1 MSPLIR
7 LLASFIALMM
17 AMGIGRFALTPQM
30 PHLLSEGQI
39 DLTGAGLIAAAN
51 YLGYFVG
58 AVDSIFARSHHPVRA
73 RLYGGLWLCVLLTL
87 ASYWAH
93 GFWPHLLLRFGTGVA
108 SAWALVMI
116 TSLSQPLAI
125 AAGRPR
131 LGSLVFAGPGLGI
144 LLTGLLA
151 LGSNLLG
158 QSSATLWLVYGGVAL
173 LMLLAILPFLPR
185 PSLTDAPISGA
196 DSNASIAPL
205 GWIYF
210 LFGLGYIIPATFLSQ
225 MASAQF
231 KGAWQADLFWPCFGL
246 AAALGVVVASLRR
259 KAPNT
264 TRRWLMTT
272 LWLQAA
278 GVFACLLGNGWGLAL
293 GVLLCGGPFLACM
306 QLVMARL
313 REVAPH
319 GYQRNTGVLTAC
331 FAIGQ
336 LSGPLLASVSNHL
349 SDGLQPALVIAGC
362 GLLLAGA
369 VLLRPATT
377 VSQQSPALAREL
389 VRVERAPERRARC
402 RGKGGASAQPLQEL
416 FAPTEEQTALNLVQY
431 DPRESQ
437 SGPACRAH
445 QWPS

>member
-7 LLASFIALMM
+7 LLASFVALMM

-58 AVDSIFARSHHPVRA
+58 AVDSIFARSHQHVRG

-87 ASYWAH
+87 ASYWAN

-131 LGSLVFAGPGLGI
+131 LGALVFAGPGLGI
-144 LLTGLLA
+144 VLTGLLA
-151 LGSNLLG
+151 LVSNLSG
-158 QSSATLWLVYGGVAL
+158 QSSAALWLIYGTVAL
-173 LMLLAILPFLPR
+173 VMLLAILPFLPK
-185 PSLTDAPISGA
+185 PTLTVTQPTSAG
-196 DSNASIAPL
+196 SNGSIAHL
-205 GWIYF
+205 CCIYF
-210 LFGLGYIIPATFLSQ
+210 LYGLGYIIPATFLSQ

-231 KGAWQADLFWPCFGL
+231 NGAWQADLFWPCFGL
-246 AAALGVVVASLRR
+246 AAALGVGVASLRR
-259 KAPNT
+259 KHPNT
-264 TRRWLMTT
+264 TRRWLMAT

-293 GVLLCGGPFLACM
+293 GVLLCGAPFLACM

-319 GYQRNTGVLTAC
+319 GYQRSTGLLTAS
-331 FAIGQ
+331 FAVGQ
-336 LSGPLLASVSNHL
+336 LSGPLLASVSSHL
-349 SDGLQPALVIAGC
+349 SGGLQPALVAAGT
-362 GLLLAGA
+362 GLLLAGS
-369 VLLRPATT
+369 VLINRPLPPQPICTQVA
-377 VSQQSPALAREL
+377 SGAAN
-389 VRVERAPERRARC
+389 
-402 RGKGGASAQPLQEL
+402 GG
-416 FAPTEEQTALNLVQY
+416 
-431 DPRESQ
+431 
-437 SGPACRAH
+437 
-445 QWPS
+445 

>member
-7 LLASFIALMM
+7 LTASFIALMM

-58 AVDSIFARSHHPVRA
+58 AVDSIFARSHHHVRG

-131 LGSLVFAGPGLGI
+131 LGALVFAGPGLGI

-158 QSSATLWLVYGGVAL
+158 QDSATLWLVYAIVAL
-173 LMLLAILPFLPR
+173 VMLLAILPFLPK
-185 PSLTDAPISGA
+185 PSATGSPVASHTDVA
-196 DSNASIAPL
+196 SNGSITHL
-205 GWIYF
+205 CWIYV
-210 LFGLGYIIPATFLSQ
+210 LYGLGYIIPATFLSQ

-246 AAALGVVVASLRR
+246 AAAIGVVVASLRR
-259 KAPNT
+259 KDPDT

-319 GYQRNTGVLTAC
+319 GYQRSTGLLTAS

-336 LSGPLLASVSNHL
+336 LSGPLLASVSSHL
-349 SDGLQPALVIAGC
+349 RGGLQPALVVAGA
-362 GLLLAGA
+362 GLLVAGS
-369 VLLRPATT
+369 VLINRQP
-377 VSQQSPALAREL
+377 
-389 VRVERAPERRARC
+389 
-402 RGKGGASAQPLQEL
+402 SAQAH
-416 FAPTEEQTALNLVQY
+416 APVHAAPAPGKTAH
-431 DPRESQ
+431 PGSSR
-437 SGPACRAH
+437 
-445 QWPS
+445 

>member
-1 MSPLIR
+1 MSPLTR

-58 AVDSIFARSHHPVRA
+58 AVDSIFARSHHHVRA
-73 RLYGGLWLCVLLTL
+73 RLYGGLWLCVLLTF

-131 LGSLVFAGPGLGI
+131 LGALVFAGPGLGI

-151 LGSNLLG
+151 LGSNLSG
-158 QSSATLWLVYGGVAL
+158 QNSATLWLVYGAVAL
-173 LMLLAILPFLPR
+173 VMLLAILPFLPT
-185 PSLTDAPISGA
+185 PSANAAVAGDSDAG
-196 DSNASIAPL
+196 SNGSLAHL
-205 GWIYF
+205 CWIYV
-210 LFGLGYIIPATFLSQ
+210 LYGLGYIIPATFLSQ

-246 AAALGVVVASLRR
+246 AAAIGVVVASLRR
-259 KAPNT
+259 KDPDT

-319 GYQRNTGVLTAC
+319 GYQRSTGLLTAS

-336 LSGPLLASVSNHL
+336 LSGPLLASVSSHL
-349 SDGLQPALVIAGC
+349 SGGLQPALVIAGA
-362 GLLLAGA
+362 GLLMAGGILVSPRSTA
-369 VLLRPATT
+369 PVREPAHAA
-377 VSQQSPALAREL
+377 PA
-389 VRVERAPERRARC
+389 P
-402 RGKGGASAQPLQEL
+402 GK
-416 FAPTEEQTALNLVQY
+416 TAH
-431 DPRESQ
+431 PGSSR
-437 SGPACRAH
+437 
-445 QWPS
+445 

>member
-1 MSPLIR
+1 MSPLVR
-7 LLASFIALMM
+7 LLASFVALMM

-58 AVDSIFARSHHPVRA
+58 AVDSIFARSHHHVRG

-87 ASYWAH
+87 ASYGAH

-131 LGSLVFAGPGLGI
+131 LGALVFAGPGLGI

-151 LGSNLLG
+151 LGSNLMG
-158 QSSATLWLVYGGVAL
+158 QNSATLWLVYGGVAL
-173 LMLLAILPFLPR
+173 VMLLAILPFLPK
-185 PSLTDAPISGA
+185 PSATGTPVAGHVDTGR
-196 DSNASIAPL
+196 NASIAHL
-205 GWIYF
+205 CWIYV
-210 LFGLGYIIPATFLSQ
+210 LYGLGYIIPATFLSQ

-246 AAALGVVVASLRR
+246 AAAIGVVVATLRR
-259 KAPNT
+259 KDPDT

-313 REVAPH
+313 RDVAPH
-319 GYQRNTGVLTAC
+319 GYQRNTGMLTAS

-336 LSGPLLASVSNHL
+336 LSGPLLASVSSHL
-349 SDGLQPALVIAGC
+349 SGGLQPALVVAGA
-362 GLLLAGA
+362 GLLVAGSI
-369 VLLRPATT
+369 LISRQPAA
-377 VSQQSPALAREL
+377 QAH
-389 VRVERAPERRARC
+389 APVHDASTP
-402 RGKGGASAQPLQEL
+402 GKI
-416 FAPTEEQTALNLVQY
+416 
-431 DPRESQ
+431 
-437 SGPACRAH
+437 AH
-445 QWPS
+445 PGSSR

>member
-17 AMGIGRFALTPQM
+17 AMGIGRFALTPQL

-58 AVDSIFARSHHPVRA
+58 AVDSIFARSHHHVRG

-116 TSLSQPLAI
+116 TSLSQPLAL

-131 LGSLVFAGPGLGI
+131 LGALVFAGPGLGI

-151 LGSNLLG
+151 LGANLLG
-158 QSSATLWLVYGGVAL
+158 QDSATLWLVYGVVAL
-173 LMLLAILPFLPR
+173 GMLLVILPFLPQ
-185 PSLTDAPISGA
+185 PTPAAAPDASTD
-196 DSNASIAPL
+196 DNASIAHL
-205 GWIYF
+205 GWVYF
-210 LFGLGYIIPATFLSQ
+210 LFGVGYIIPATFLSQ
-225 MASAQF
+225 MANAQF

-246 AAALGVVVASLRR
+246 AAALGVGVASLRR
-259 KAPNT
+259 KDPNT
-264 TRRWLMTT
+264 TRRWLITT

-293 GVLLCGGPFLACM
+293 GVLLCGAPFLACM

-313 REVAPH
+313 REIAPH
-319 GYQRNTGVLTAC
+319 GYQRSTGLLTAS

-336 LSGPLLASVSNHL
+336 LSGPLLASVSSHL
-349 SDGLQPALVIAGC
+349 SGGLHPALWVAGS

-369 VLLRPATT
+369 VLSRQPT
-377 VSQQSPALAREL
+377 ALARAA
-389 VRVERAPERRARC
+389 VHAAPAPGRA
-402 RGKGGASAQPLQEL
+402 
-416 FAPTEEQTALNLVQY
+416 
-431 DPRESQ
+431 
-437 SGPACRAH
+437 AH
-445 QWPS
+445 PGSTR

>member
-1 MSPLIR
+1 MSARPR
-7 LLASFIALMM
+7 LLASFIALMI

-58 AVDSIFARSHHPVRA
+58 AVDSIFARSHHHVRG

-93 GFWPHLLLRFGTGVA
+93 GFWPHVLLRFGTGVA

-116 TSLSQPLAI
+116 TSLSQPLAL
-125 AAGRPR
+125 AAGQPR
-131 LGSLVFAGPGLGI
+131 LGALVFAGPGLGI

-151 LGSNLLG
+151 LVSNLLG
-158 QSSATLWLVYGGVAL
+158 QDSATLWLVYGAVAL
-173 LMLLAILPFLPR
+173 VMLLAVLPYLPR
-185 PSLTDAPISGA
+185 PTANSAPTASAGR
-196 DSNASIAPL
+196 NQSIAHL

-231 KGAWQADLFWPCFGL
+231 SGAWQADLFWPCFGL

-259 KAPNT
+259 KDPNT

-272 LWLQAA
+272 LWLQGA

-293 GVLLCGGPFLACM
+293 GVSLCGAPFLACM

-313 REVAPH
+313 REIAPH
-319 GYQRNTGVLTAC
+319 GYQRSTGLLTAS
-331 FAIGQ
+331 FAMGQ
-336 LSGPLLASVSNHL
+336 LSGPLLASVSSHL
-349 SDGLQPALVIAGC
+349 SGGLHPALVIAGC
-362 GLLLAGA
+362 GLLVAGA
-369 VLLRPATT
+369 LLSRQPGVQAHEAVHDAPA
-377 VSQQSPALAREL
+377 PGR
-389 VRVERAPERRARC
+389 
-402 RGKGGASAQPLQEL
+402 
-416 FAPTEEQTALNLVQY
+416 TAH
-431 DPRESQ
+431 PGSTR
-437 SGPACRAH
+437 
-445 QWPS
+445 

>member
-58 AVDSIFARSHHPVRA
+58 AVDSIFARSHHHVRG

-131 LGSLVFAGPGLGI
+131 LGALVFAGPGLGI

-158 QSSATLWLVYGGVAL
+158 QDSATLWLVYGVVAL
-173 LMLLAILPFLPR
+173 VMLLAILPFLPK
-185 PSLTDAPISGA
+185 PSATSSPVASHTDVA
-196 DSNASIAPL
+196 SNGSITHL
-205 GWIYF
+205 CWIYV
-210 LFGLGYIIPATFLSQ
+210 LYGLGYIIPATFLSQ

-246 AAALGVVVASLRR
+246 AAAIGVVVASLRR
-259 KAPNT
+259 KDPHT

-319 GYQRNTGVLTAC
+319 GYQRSTGLLTAS

-336 LSGPLLASVSNHL
+336 LSGPLLASVSSHL
-349 SDGLQPALVIAGC
+349 SGGLQPALVVAGA
-362 GLLLAGA
+362 GLLVAGS
-369 VLLRPATT
+369 VL
-377 VSQQSPALAREL
+377 VSRQSPAQVREP
-389 VRVERAPERRARC
+389 VHAAPAP
-402 RGKGGASAQPLQEL
+402 GK
-416 FAPTEEQTALNLVQY
+416 TAH
-431 DPRESQ
+431 PGSSR
-437 SGPACRAH
+437 
-445 QWPS
+445 

>member
-58 AVDSIFARSHHPVRA
+58 AVDSIFARSHHHVRG

-87 ASYWAH
+87 ASYWAD
-93 GFWPHLLLRFGTGVA
+93 GFWPHLGLRFGTGVA
-108 SAWALVMI
+108 SAWVLVMI

-131 LGSLVFAGPGLGI
+131 LGALIFAGPGLGI

-151 LGSNLLG
+151 LGSNLMG
-158 QSSATLWLVYGGVAL
+158 QSSATLWLVYGLVAL
-173 LMLLAILPFLPR
+173 LMLLAILPFLPK
-185 PSLTDAPISGA
+185 PTIAVTQATSAG
-196 DSNASIAPL
+196 NNGSIVHL
-205 GWIYF
+205 CWIYF
-210 LFGLGYIIPATFLSQ
+210 LYGLGYIIPATFLSQ
-225 MASAQF
+225 MANAQF

-246 AAALGVVVASLRR
+246 AAALGVVVTSLRR
-259 KAPNT
+259 KKPHT
-264 TRRWLMTT
+264 TRRWLMAT

-278 GVFACLLGNGWGLAL
+278 GVFACLLGNSWGLAL
-293 GVLLCGGPFLACM
+293 GVLLCGAPFLACM

-319 GYQRNTGVLTAC
+319 GYQRSTGLLTAS

-336 LSGPLLASVSNHL
+336 LSGPLLASVSSHL
-349 SDGLQPALVIAGC
+349 SGGLQPALVVAGA
-362 GLLLAGA
+362 GLLLAGS
-369 VLLRPATT
+369 VLINRPLPVHPMCTHVAD
-377 VSQQSPALAREL
+377 SAAN
-389 VRVERAPERRARC
+389 
-402 RGKGGASAQPLQEL
+402 GG
-416 FAPTEEQTALNLVQY
+416 
-431 DPRESQ
+431 
-437 SGPACRAH
+437 
-445 QWPS
+445 

>member
-58 AVDSIFARSHHPVRA
+58 AVDSIFARSHHHVRG
-73 RLYGGLWLCVLLTL
+73 RLYGGLWLCVLLTF

-131 LGSLVFAGPGLGI
+131 LGALVFAGPGLGI

-151 LGSNLLG
+151 LGSNLLK
-158 QSSATLWLVYGGVAL
+158 QDSATLWLVYGVVAL
-173 LMLLAILPFLPR
+173 VMLLAILPFLPK
-185 PSLTDAPISGA
+185 PSAAGSPVASHDDAG
-196 DSNASIAPL
+196 SNGSIAHL
-205 GWIYF
+205 CWIYV
-210 LFGLGYIIPATFLSQ
+210 LYGLGYIIPATFLSQ

-246 AAALGVVVASLRR
+246 AAAMGVVVASLRR
-259 KAPNT
+259 KDPET

-272 LWLQAA
+272 LWLQAG

-319 GYQRNTGVLTAC
+319 GYQRSTGLLTAS

-336 LSGPLLASVSNHL
+336 LSGPLLASVSSHI
-349 SDGLQPALVIAGC
+349 SGGLQPALVVAGC

-369 VLLRPATT
+369 VL
-377 VSQQSPALAREL
+377 VSRQPVAQGGEPALA
-389 VRVERAPERRARC
+389 ERAP
-402 RGKGGASAQPLQEL
+402 GK
-416 FAPTEEQTALNLVQY
+416 TAL
-431 DPRESQ
+431 PGSSR
-437 SGPACRAH
+437 
-445 QWPS
+445 

>member
-7 LLASFIALMM
+7 ILASFIALMM

-51 YLGYFVG
+51 YLGYLVG
-58 AVDSIFARSHHPVRA
+58 AVDSIFARSHHHVRG

-116 TSLSQPLAI
+116 TSLSQPLAL

-131 LGSLVFAGPGLGI
+131 LGGLVFAGPGLGI

-158 QSSATLWLVYGGVAL
+158 QDSATLWLVYGAVAQV
-173 LMLLAILPFLPR
+173 MLLVVLPFLPQ
-185 PSLTDAPISGA
+185 PVAATATTVTAG
-196 DSNASIAPL
+196 SNQSIAHL

-225 MASAQF
+225 MANAQF

-259 KAPNT
+259 KDPDT
-264 TRRWLMTT
+264 TRRWLMAT

-278 GVFACLLGNGWGLAL
+278 GVFACLLGNARGLAL
-293 GVLLCGGPFLACM
+293 GVLLCGAPFLACM
-306 QLVMARL
+306 QLVMTRL
-313 REVAPH
+313 RDIAPH
-319 GYQRNTGVLTAC
+319 GYQRSTGLLTAS

-336 LSGPLLASVSNHL
+336 LSGPLLASVSSHL
-349 SDGLQPALVIAGC
+349 SGGLHPALVIAGC
-362 GLLLAGA
+362 GLLVAG
-369 VLLRPATT
+369 VLL
-377 VSQQSPALAREL
+377 SQQPRAQARAAVPCVPA
-389 VRVERAPERRARC
+389 P
-402 RGKGGASAQPLQEL
+402 GK
-416 FAPTEEQTALNLVQY
+416 TAH
-431 DPRESQ
+431 PGSTR
-437 SGPACRAH
+437 
-445 QWPS
+445 

>member
-1 MSPLIR
+1 MVIRLLTGNLTMSPLIR
-7 LLASFIALMM
+7 LVASFIALMM

-58 AVDSIFARSHHPVRA
+58 AVDSIFARSHHHVRG

-87 ASYWAH
+87 ASYWAQ

-108 SAWALVMI
+108 SAWVLVMI

-131 LGSLVFAGPGLGI
+131 LGALVFAGPGLGI

-173 LMLLAILPFLPR
+173 VMLLAILPFLPK
-185 PSLTDAPISGA
+185 PSTTRI
-196 DSNASIAPL
+196 SIARQTESASNDSITHL
-205 GWIYF
+205 CWIYA
-210 LFGLGYIIPATFLSQ
+210 LYGVGYIIPATFLSQ

-246 AAALGVVVASLRR
+246 AAAMGVVVASLRR
-259 KAPNT
+259 KDPNT

-272 LWLQAA
+272 LWLQAG

-293 GVLLCGGPFLACM
+293 GVLLCGGPFLACA

-313 REVAPH
+313 QEIAPH
-319 GYQRNTGVLTAC
+319 GYQRSTGLLTAS
-331 FAIGQ
+331 FAMGQ
-336 LSGPLLASVSNHL
+336 LSGPLLASVSSHV
-349 SDGLQPALVIAGC
+349 SGGLQPALVIAGA
-362 GLLLAGA
+362 GLLLAGS
-369 VLLRPATT
+369 VLLSRQPSA
-377 VSQQSPALAREL
+377 QA
-389 VRVERAPERRARC
+389 RAPVHA
-402 RGKGGASAQPLQEL
+402 
-416 FAPTEEQTALNLVQY
+416 APAPSKTAH
-431 DPRESQ
+431 PGSSR
-437 SGPACRAH
+437 
-445 QWPS
+445 

>member
-7 LLASFIALMM
+7 LTASFIALMM

-58 AVDSIFARSHHPVRA
+58 AVDSIFARSHHHIKA

-87 ASYWAH
+87 GSYWAH

-125 AAGRPR
+125 AAERPR
-131 LGSLVFAGPGLGI
+131 LGALVFAGPGLGI

-158 QSSATLWLVYGGVAL
+158 EDSATLWLVYGVVAL
-173 LMLLAILPFLPR
+173 VMLLAILPFLPK
-185 PSLTDAPISGA
+185 PTVTVTHATSAG
-196 DSNASIAPL
+196 SNASIAHL
-205 GWIYF
+205 CWIYF
-210 LFGLGYIIPATFLSQ
+210 LYGLGYIIPATFLSQ

-231 KGAWQADLFWPCFGL
+231 HGAWQADLFWPCFGL

-259 KAPNT
+259 KDPNT

-293 GVLLCGGPFLACM
+293 GVLLCGAPFLACM

-319 GYQRNTGVLTAC
+319 GYQRSTGLLTAS

-336 LSGPLLASVSNHL
+336 LCGPLLASVSSHL
-349 SDGLQPALVIAGC
+349 SGGLQPALVIAGC
-362 GLLLAGA
+362 GLVVAGA
-369 VLLRPATT
+369 VLVNRQPAT
-377 VSQQSPALAREL
+377 SAHEPA
-389 VRVERAPERRARC
+389 RAAPAP
-402 RGKGGASAQPLQEL
+402 GK
-416 FAPTEEQTALNLVQY
+416 TAL
-431 DPRESQ
+431 PGSTR
-437 SGPACRAH
+437 
-445 QWPS
+445 